1 MYQYLLLLDTEQER
15 EFFKK
20 LYKEH
25 LKEMYFT
32 ALKILHN
39 ESDAE
44 DMVHETFL
52 TLTEHLSKMMNNPPQ
67 KSWNFILTILKHK
80 CYNLHKKKKWV
91 MDDDTELENIK
102 DIFNEKP
109 DDRMER
115 LEKKDLVLK
124 LVKQMKQS
132 YQEVLLLQYYH
143 ELEIAEI
150 AEVLGETPD
159 NIRHISMRAK
169 KKMSKILKKYGV
181 EDSHGI

>member
-1 MYQYLLLLDTEQER
+1 
-15 EFFKK
+15 
-20 LYKEH
+20 
-25 LKEMYFT
+25 
-32 ALKILHN
+32 
-39 ESDAE
+39 
-44 DMVHETFL
+44 
-52 TLTEHLSKMMNNPPQ
+52 
-67 KSWNFILTILKHK
+67 
-80 CYNLHKKKKWV
+80 

-181 EDSHGI
+181 AFLLFM